1 MKQEIMKMT
10 IEDMRHYEIQN
21 PEKIKGGEDGSPPA
35 PGIIGV
41 EDIVDG

>member
-21 PEKIKGGEDGSPPA
+21 PEKIKGEKMEAPA